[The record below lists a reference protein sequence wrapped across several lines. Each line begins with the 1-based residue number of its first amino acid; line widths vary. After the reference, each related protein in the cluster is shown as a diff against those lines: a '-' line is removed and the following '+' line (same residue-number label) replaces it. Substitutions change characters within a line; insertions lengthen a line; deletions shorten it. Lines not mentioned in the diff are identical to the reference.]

1 LADGKLTPPSNCA
14 TKGERHGLRS
24 IGSFGLLLLVANVY
38 AIVKTVQS
46 NATTGT
52 KVAWVVAILIFPLL
66 GFAIWFF
73 FGPRG

>member
-1 LADGKLTPPSNCA
+1 M
-14 TKGERHGLRS
+14 GLEVS
-24 IGSFGLLLLVANVY
+24 GLLGLLLLVANVY

>member
-1 LADGKLTPPSNCA
+1 M
-14 TKGERHGLRS
+14 GLEVS
-24 IGSFGLLLLVANVY
+24 GLLGLLLLVANVY

-66 GFAIWFF
+66 GFVIWFF